1 MNPSRYRWAV
11 TSALLTASALALNA
25 QRAPTKAE
33 STVQLERFV
42 VTPSHFDLTDAGAGS
57 PSTLS
62 QRDLESLPQ
71 AGEDLFRSIARLP
84 GVTADDFTAKFWVRG
99 APQRQLLVRLDGADL
114 LEPFHLKD
122 IDGALSI
129 IDLHAIR
136 QLDLMTGG
144 FNADYGNRAA
154 GVLTM
159 ETLNANGQKLKASLG
174 LSLTSMR
181 AGAAGTFP
189 DGSGRWFGSVR
200 RGYPDI
206 ALRAQGR
213 ADDIFPRYWDAYTK
227 AEFDLAPGH
236 TLSLHALHSGDT
248 LRVLD
253 DNGPELRSAYNSDYL
268 WGRWRAQFDHNL
280 SAETVATA
288 SWLTWHRDGSGLY
301 GNRYQINLRDRRS
314 LATYD
319 LRQDW
324 SYGASPTF
332 YLRGGWEFA
341 QSGADYS
348 YHLFR
353 EDPVVS
359 GGVLSGVPRTITLAP
374 SPRDTTTA
382 LFLAPRLAVTPA
394 LTLEPGLRFDRHTAS
409 QDADTSPRLNAA
421 LTLSA
426 RTTLRAAW
434 GVYAQ
439 AQGLHELPV
448 QFGDSTFQRSEQA
461 QHRVLSLDHRFASGL
476 NLRVEAYQRLT
487 AHPRPHW
494 LNRYDTYNV
503 FPEAQTD
510 RLLLAPSSAE
520 AQGVELLAQ
529 RRGHGKFDWTMS
541 YALSQA
547 REKVGLVTLP
557 GLRDQRHAFYADLTY
572 SPNAKWR
579 FSAAWQYHT
588 GWPITLVNYSLATLS
603 TGSRV
608 TVRSFGATLGAQL
621 AAYHRLDLR
630 ASRTIA
636 LRHGELKVFV
646 DIFNAYDRSNAIAY
660 DYDTSVSGGVLTVK
674 RKPREM
680 LPLLPTAGV
689 SWDL

>member
-1 MNPSRYRWAV
+1 MHPDPCRWAV
-11 TSALLTASALALNA
+11 MSTLLTAAALSLNA
-25 QRAPTKAE
+25 QSVPVRAEPA
-33 STVQLERFV
+33 VQLERFV

-71 AGEDLFRSIARLP
+71 IGEDLFRSIARLP

-122 IDGALSI
+122 VDGALSI

-144 FNADYGNRAA
+144 FNADYGNRTA

-159 ETLNANGQKLKASLG
+159 ETLSGNGQTLNASLG
-174 LSLTSMR
+174 LSLTSLR
-181 AGAAGTFP
+181 AGAAGAFA
-189 DGSGRWFGSVR
+189 DGTGRWFGSIR

-213 ADDIFPRYWDAYTK
+213 ADDIFPRYWDAYAK
-227 AEFDLAPGH
+227 AEFEIFSGH

-248 LRVLD
+248 LRVLN
-253 DNGPELRSAYNSDYL
+253 DNSPELRSAYNSDSL
-268 WGRWRAQFDHNL
+268 WGRWRAQFKNSL
-280 SAETVATA
+280 TAETVATA
-288 SWLTWHRDGSGLY
+288 SWLTWHRDGNGAYAS
-301 GNRYQINLRDRRS
+301 RYHIDLRDRKS
-314 LATYD
+314 LASYD

-324 SYGASPTF
+324 SYGASSTLS
-332 YLRGGWEFA
+332 LRGGWEYA
-341 QSGADYS
+341 QAAADYS
-348 YHLFR
+348 YYLYR

-359 GGVLSGVPRTITLAP
+359 GGVLSGVPRTITLAL

-382 LFLAPRLAVTPA
+382 LFLAPRLAVNSA
-394 LTLEPGLRFDRHTAS
+394 LTIEPALRFDRHTAS

-421 LTLSA
+421 LTLSR

-434 GVYAQ
+434 GLYAQ

-448 QFGDSTFQRSEQA
+448 QFGDATFQRAEQA
-461 QHRVLSLDHRFASGL
+461 EHRVLSLDHRFASGL
-476 NLRVEAYQRLT
+476 NLRIEAYQRLT
-487 AHPRPHW
+487 AHPRTHW

-510 RLLLAPSSAE
+510 RLLLAPSTAE

-529 RRGHGKFDWTMS
+529 HRGHDKFDWTIS

-547 REKVGLVTLP
+547 REKVGQVTLP
-557 GLRDQRHAFYADLTY
+557 GLRDQRHAFHVDLTY
-572 SPNAKWR
+572 TPNAKWR

-608 TVRSFGATLGAQL
+608 AVRSFGDTLGAQL

-646 DIFNAYDRSNAIAY
+646 DIFNAYDQSNAIAY
-660 DYDTSVSGGVLTVK
+660 DYDPSVSGGTLTVI